1 MPRTFIDCHQPA
13 FATIDV
19 MRQRVRA
26 EPGWNVV
33 ELATGHYPMLSAPEA
48 LSKLLLQ
55 QTRLR

>member
-1 MPRTFIDCHQPA
+1 L
-13 FATIDV
+13 
-19 MRQRVRA
+19 
-26 EPGWNVV
+26 V